1 VTKSPSKKN
10 LILDQ
15 QKVPTIVVEKNET
28 FETSQSTED
37 MNQVNLE
44 IVSSNFD
51 CDEEGPPL
59 TPKVIVD
66 DRIND
71 DIIQEFCKGMGLSL
85 LDVHPDRIPRF
96 RMSLGDINYT
106 LLIDKALYI
115 QMVYG
120 GYCSYYETRKAQL
133 EGQAQEAECIIRA
146 STAMTVPY
154 VKETVISPFA
164 EQRAESKRL

>member
-1 VTKSPSKKN
+1 M
-10 LILDQ
+10 Q
-15 QKVPTIVVEKNET
+15 EVPKIVVEHT
-28 FETSQSTED
+28 FETSQSTDD
-37 MNQVNLE
+37 MGQVNLE
-44 IVSSNFD
+44 INSTSNFD
-51 CDEEGPPL
+51 EDGPPL
-59 TPKVIVD
+59 TPKVEVD

-85 LDVHPDRIPRF
+85 LDVHPDKIPRF

-133 EGQAQEAECIIRA
+133 EG
-146 STAMTVPY
+146 
-154 VKETVISPFA
+154 
-164 EQRAESKRL
+164 